1 VAFPQAQSRGVL
13 GGLITALTLLAW
25 WALWSG
31 ESAGWGHQALHAGHA
46 SPVIFITGWTVM
58 TIAMMLPTSAP
69 LILMFYRMVDGR
81 AGEVSL
87 LIGAYLAV
95 WMGFGAIVYLVG
107 RLLGGLVEGTVASA
121 AILFGAGVYQFT
133 PLKYACLDKCRS
145 PMAFLMQNWN
155 GNAFRLGAAHGAFC
169 VGCCWSLMLVM
180 FAVGAGSVAWMLAL
194 GIVMAAEKNLP
205 WGRRLSAP
213 LGVVLMAG
221 AVAVVVMR

>member
-1 VAFPQAQSRGVL
+1 VLL
-13 GGLITALTLLAW
+13 GGLITALTLIAW

-31 ESAGWGHQALHAGHA
+31 ESAGWGHHALHAGHV
-46 SPVIFITGWTVM
+46 SPAIFITGWTVM

-81 AGEVSL
+81 VAQVSL

-95 WMGFGAIVYLVG
+95 WVGFGAIVYLAGYWLSRALPGFVG
-107 RLLGGLVEGTVASA
+107 GTSASA
-121 AILFGAGVYQFT
+121 LILLAAGVYQFM

-194 GIVMAAEKNLP
+194 GIVMAVEKNLP
-205 WGRRLSAP
+205 WGRRISAP
-213 LGVVLMAG
+213 LGVVLIAAG
-221 AVAVVVMR
+221 VAVIGIG